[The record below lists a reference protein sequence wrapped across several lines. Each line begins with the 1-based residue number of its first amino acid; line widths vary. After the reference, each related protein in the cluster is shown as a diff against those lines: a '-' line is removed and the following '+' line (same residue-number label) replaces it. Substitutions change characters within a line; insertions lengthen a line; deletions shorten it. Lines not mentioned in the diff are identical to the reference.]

1 MKEQEKTPEK
11 KKKTNQLEISNLINK
26 EFKVMS
32 IKMFYKFARKIQKH
46 SENFNEDLENMR
58 NNQSEL
64 KNTTP

>member
-1 MKEQEKTPEK
+1 
-11 KKKTNQLEISNLINK
+11 
-26 EFKVMS
+26 MS
-32 IKMFYKFARKIQKH
+32 IKMFCKFGRKIQKH